1 MSTMIADPLQ
11 RPENLLAEY
20 LRGAD
25 KLAAML
31 GPLTPAAFTFRPAA
45 GGWTIHEILVHLVD
59 VELTIS
65 VRVRKILA
73 EERPP
78 IPALDQD
85 AWAARLHYQARAWR
99 RALQL
104 MRQLREGNIE
114 ILRHIAAGDWAR
126 EGIHPERGP
135 TTLRQVI
142 ERAIEHLDRHVAQ
155 VRANLELL
163 AGVRAP

>member
-1 MSTMIADPLQ
+1 MIADPLATPREPARRVPARRRQ
-11 RPENLLAEY
+11 TRRDARPAHA
-20 LRGAD
+20 RG
-25 KLAAML
+25 LHL
-31 GPLTPAAFTFRPAA
+31 RPAA